1 MNDYTYYIVLFL
13 ILSIYLLGILVYKRL
28 NIWKL
33 MLIIF
38 TTFIVIIWE
47 FFPEMNPLQSFEY
60 IEEVYALFLLMILL
74 VYSMTFRS
82 KIKVTKNLTD
92 HDFFEL
98 EKKLEHVS
106 NSSEL
111 LRKRFINSIELLNEG
126 LIFYET
132 DYSGL
137 YITDQ
142 IKTLI
147 NIDQNQIL
155 MEDYLNL
162 IYEEDKKMYLQTIK
176 KLNDKIPSYELKYR
190 IQSNDNYAW
199 VIEKGRLFKHN
210 KADHIIST
218 FKPVNL
224 KLFPDTLIEELDSLP
239 NEDDLTKTL
248 SVLRKD
254 KETFYLVMLHLTNI
268 PDVNKRFGRDVGNL
282 MIAEYVKNMRYHFAR
297 EKNTIFRITGIQFA
311 IIIKEDLKYQNLHR
325 ALTSGGDLINLKL
338 SIGGI
343 QQIIYPNLGII
354 KHDPW
359 SKININ
365 DFISLSNKALEE
377 AISDNKNNYSIFGG
391 S

>member
-1 MNDYTYYIVLFL
+1 MLDLVYYSVL
-13 ILSIYLLGILVYKRL
+13 ILISSVYVLGIIIYKRISIL
-28 NIWKL
+28 KSIL
-33 MLIIF
+33 FII
-38 TTFIVIIWE
+38 TLLVILIWE
-47 FFPEMNPLQSFEY
+47 FFPDIIPFNEFNYLEDLY
-60 IEEVYALFLLMILL
+60 YILL
-74 VYSMTFRS
+74 VTVLLILSLTFRS
-82 KIKVTKNLTD
+82 KIKVTRNLTD
-92 HDFFEL
+92 HDFFDL
-98 EKKLEHVS
+98 EKQLESVT
-106 NSSEL
+106 NTSEL
-111 LRKRFINSIELLNEG
+111 LRKRFIRSIELMNEG

-142 IKTLI
+142 IKDLI
-147 NIDQNQIL
+147 DIQNNQVTMDDYVNI
-155 MEDYLNL
+155 
-162 IYEEDKKMYLQTIK
+162 IYEEDRKMYLQTIK
-176 KLNDKIPSYELKYR
+176 KLNEKVPSYEMKYR
-190 IQSNDNYAW
+190 VQSRDTYAW
-199 VIEKGRLFKHN
+199 VIEKGRLFKHQ
-210 KADHIIST
+210 KMDHIIAT
-218 FKPVNL
+218 LKPVNL

-239 NEDDLTKTL
+239 YEEELTKTL
-248 SVLRKD
+248 SSLRKE

-297 EKNTIFRITGIQFA
+297 EKNTLFRITGIQFA
-311 IIIKEDLKYQNLHR
+311 LIIKDDLKYQNLHR

-365 DFISLSNKALEE
+365 ELISLSNKALEE

-391 S
+391 